1 MKGVKLWLVGVALVV
16 VLILVSCAPGNRTI
30 SSVAHNVVEVT
41 ANIEDTNLENL
52 ANWCDSKNILML
64 WYDYDNQPTEFTARS
79 IVFETTAADK
89 SVYLNNEFVENYA
102 TTGLTTIQA
111 TINSSITNLSGTLTL
126 YLRADDLLGTQW
138 DLIIGEDGQTKL
150 AITNYVLVEF
160 EEIDTTNHV
169 YKVTKVQVDQNWQN
183 LDTTGL
189 KDIPL
194 SNLANKGF
202 AFFRIDDDKVV
213 DARVIYPF
221 HP

>member
-41 ANIEDTNLENL
+41 ANIKDTNLENL

-64 WYDYDNQPTEFTARS
+64 WYDYDNQPTGFTERS

-138 DLIIGEDGQTKL
+138 DLVIGESGQTKAV

-169 YKVTKVQVDQNWQN
+169 YQVTKVQVGGDWNN
-183 LDTTGL
+183 FTVP